1 MGDERN
7 IDMSLG
13 GLDERFMREALV
25 EAHAAAAEGEV
36 PIGAVVVYEG
46 EIIARA
52 HNRRELDEDPSAHA
66 EFSAMVA
73 AARALGRWRL
83 TGCTVYVTLEP
94 CVMCAGLMVNA
105 RVTRCVYGAADPK
118 AGALG
123 SLYQLNADRRL
134 NHAFAV
140 TAGVLSDECA
150 GVLKAFFAEI
160 RGEGRANDA
169 HDSKRDEALRS
180 RNGSML
186 TQCRRRDAAAATAL
200 RAEGA
205 HAAAASSEGCLAAD
219 GVRATA
225 AGGVTGL
232 AADGARADA
241 QPGSASRATDGARA
255 TAADGTTG
263 LAADGARSATQS
275 GSVSRATDGAH
286 AAALLGPSPRV
297 LLAIDSFK
305 GSATSAQAEAWV
317 TEGILHACPN
327 ARVTAMPIG
336 DGGEGTG
343 EALAASGGTTRRA
356 AQAHDAFR
364 HVISAEYLLSDAA
377 GNVPSAAIAGSAADS
392 ESVRSAEASDVFSA
406 AHEESG
412 HGTECSV
419 GTSHEA
425 FIEMAVVAGL
435 GSSDRT
441 SQAALAATTYGVGEL
456 VLDAIASGAQTIYL
470 GLGGSATNDGG
481 AGFLQALGARLLDVD
496 GRDIPTGLAGLEQ
509 VASIDLAPAVQA
521 LVPARL
527 IALSDVTNPLV
538 GSRGALRVFGPQ
550 KGLAQDPDA
559 LDTYDR
565 WMVRYGALL
574 DAACRAV
581 ATPRFRSLAGVPG
594 AGAAGGLGAAVLALG
609 GALTPGIDAVLDRAG
624 FDEALRDC
632 DVVVTGEGMMD
643 GQTAGGKAPLGVA
656 RRARAAG
663 VPVVA
668 VVGGRADDL
677 DAVYEQGVDLVLP
690 IVRRPMDLSHAL
702 DPSQTRANLRTAGEA
717 AIRAYLL

>member
-13 GLDERFMREALV
+13 ELDERFMREALV

-105 RVTRCVYGAADPK
+105 RVTRCVYGAVDPK

-150 GVLKAFFAEI
+150 GVLKAFFAEL

-186 TQCRRRDAAAATAL
+186 TQRCGRDAVAATAL
-200 RAEGA
+200 CAEGA

-225 AGGVTGL
+225 ADGTTGL
-232 AADGARADA
+232 AADGARAAA
-241 QPGSASRATDGARA
+241 QPGSASRATDGA
-255 TAADGTTG
+255 
-263 LAADGARSATQS
+263 
-275 GSVSRATDGAH
+275 H
-286 AAALLGPSPRV
+286 AATLLGPSPRV

-343 EALAASGGTTRRA
+343 EALAASGGTTRRV
-356 AQAHDAFR
+356 AQAHDAFG
-364 HVISAEYLLSDAA
+364 HVISAEYLLFDAA
-377 GNVPSAAIAGSAADS
+377 GEAPSAVIDGSAADS

-481 AGFLQALGARLLDVD
+481 AGFLQALGARLLDAD

-509 VASIDLAPAVQA
+509 VASIDLAPAVLA
-521 LVPARL
+521 LGPARL

-690 IVRRPMDLSHAL
+690 IVSRPMDLSHAL

>member
-123 SLYQLNADRRL
+123 SLYQLNSDRRL

-140 TAGVLSDECA
+140 TAGVLSNECA
-150 GVLKAFFAEI
+150 GVLKAFFAEL

-186 TQCRRRDAAAATAL
+186 TQCRGRDAAAATAP

-205 HAAAASSEGCLAAD
+205 HAAAGDVGCLAAD
-219 GVRATA
+219 GA
-225 AGGVTGL
+225 TGL
-232 AADGARADA
+232 AADDARAA
-241 QPGSASRATDGARA
+241 AHPGSASRATDGAR
-255 TAADGTTG
+255 
-263 LAADGARSATQS
+263 
-275 GSVSRATDGAH
+275 

-356 AQAHDAFR
+356 AQAHDAFG
-364 HVISAEYLLSDAA
+364 HVVSAEYLLFDAA
-377 GNVPSAAIAGSAADS
+377 GDVPSAAIDGSVANS
-392 ESVRSAEASDVFSA
+392 EAVCSAEASDASSA
-406 AHEESG
+406 AHAESG

-441 SQAALAATTYGVGEL
+441 PEAALAATTYGVGEL
-456 VLDAIASGAQTIYL
+456 VLDAIACGAQTIYL

-496 GRDIPTGLAGLEQ
+496 GRDIPTGLVGLEK

-521 LVPARL
+521 LGPARL

-559 LDTYDR
+559 LDAYDR

-574 DAACRAV
+574 DAACRVV
-581 ATPRFRSLAGVPG
+581 AAPRFRSLAGVPG

-624 FDEALRDC
+624 FDEALRGC
-632 DVVVTGEGMMD
+632 DVVVTGEGLMD

-702 DPSQTRANLRTAGEA
+702 DPSQARVNLRAAGEA

>member
-13 GLDERFMREALV
+13 GPDERFMREALV

-118 AGALG
+118 AGGLG

-140 TAGVLSDECA
+140 TAGVLSNECA
-150 GVLKAFFAEI
+150 GVLKAFFAEL

-205 HAAAASSEGCLAAD
+205 HAAAGDVGCLAAD
-219 GVRATA
+219 GA
-225 AGGVTGL
+225 TGL
-232 AADGARADA
+232 AADDARAA
-241 QPGSASRATDGARA
+241 AHPGSA
-255 TAADGTTG
+255 
-263 LAADGARSATQS
+263 
-275 GSVSRATDGAH
+275 SRATDGAH

-317 TEGILHACPN
+317 IEGILHACPN

-356 AQAHDAFR
+356 AQAHDAFGR
-364 HVISAEYLLSDAA
+364 VISAEYLLFDAA
-377 GNVPSAAIAGSAADS
+377 GDVPSAAIDGSAANS
-392 ESVRSAEASDVFSA
+392 EAVRSAEESDASSTVHA
-406 AHEESG
+406 EGGRGLER
-412 HGTECSV
+412 SV
-419 GTSHEA
+419 GTYHEA

-456 VLDAIASGAQTIYL
+456 VLDAIACGAQTIYL

-481 AGFLQALGARLLDVD
+481 AGFLQALGARLLDAD
-496 GRDIPTGLAGLEQ
+496 GRDIPTGLAGLEK
-509 VASIDLAPAVQA
+509 VASINLAPAVQA
-521 LVPARL
+521 LGPVRL

-609 GALTPGIDAVLDRAG
+609 GALTPGIDAVLDRSG

-668 VVGGRADDL
+668 VVGGQADDL

>member
-134 NHAFAV
+134 NHAFEV

-150 GVLKAFFAEI
+150 GVLKAFFAEL

-186 TQCRRRDAAAATAL
+186 TQRCGRDAVAATAL
-200 RAEGA
+200 CAEGA
-205 HAAAASSEGCLAAD
+205 HAAAAGSEGCLATD
-219 GVRATA
+219 GARATA

-232 AADGARADA
+232 AADGARAAA
-241 QPGSASRATDGARA
+241 QPGSA
-255 TAADGTTG
+255 
-263 LAADGARSATQS
+263 
-275 GSVSRATDGAH
+275 SRATDGAH

-356 AQAHDAFR
+356 AQAHDAFG

-435 GSSDRT
+435 GSSGRT

-481 AGFLQALGARLLDVD
+481 AGFLQALGARLLDAD

-521 LVPARL
+521 LGPARL

-581 ATPRFRSLAGVPG
+581 AAPRFRSLAGVPG

-609 GALTPGIDAVLDRAG
+609 GALTPGIDAVLDRSG

>member
-7 IDMSLG
+7 IDMSLSR
-13 GLDERFMREALV
+13 LDERFMREALA
-25 EAHAAAAEGEV
+25 EAHAASAEGEV

-134 NHAFAV
+134 NHAFEV
-140 TAGVLSDECA
+140 TAGVLSNECA
-150 GVLKAFFAEI
+150 GVLKAFFAEL

-169 HDSKRDEALRS
+169 HVSKRDEALRS

-186 TQCRRRDAAAATAL
+186 TQCRGRDAADATAP

-205 HAAAASSEGCLAAD
+205 HAAAGDVGCF
-219 GVRATA
+219 
-225 AGGVTGL
+225 
-232 AADGARADA
+232 AADGATGLVADDARAA
-241 QPGSASRATDGARA
+241 AHPGSASRATDGARA
-255 TAADGTTG
+255 
-263 LAADGARSATQS
+263 
-275 GSVSRATDGAH
+275 
-286 AAALLGPSPRV
+286 AALLGPSPLV

-327 ARVTAMPIG
+327 ARVKAMPIG

-356 AQAHDAFR
+356 AQAHDAFGR
-364 HVISAEYLLSDAA
+364 VISAEYLLFDAA
-377 GNVPSAAIAGSAADS
+377 GNVPSAAIDGSVANS
-392 ESVRSAEASDVFSA
+392 EAVCSAEESDASSTVHA
-406 AHEESG
+406 EGGRGLER
-412 HGTECSV
+412 SV

-441 SQAALAATTYGVGEL
+441 PQAALAATTYGVGEL
-456 VLDAIASGAQTIYL
+456 VLDAIACGAQTIYL

-481 AGFLQALGARLLDVD
+481 AGFLQAFGARLLDVD
-496 GRDIPTGLAGLEQ
+496 GRDIPTGLAGLEK

-521 LVPARL
+521 LGPARL

-538 GSRGALRVFGPQ
+538 GLRGALRVFGPQ

-559 LDTYDR
+559 LDVYDR

-581 ATPRFRSLAGVPG
+581 ATPCFRSLAGVPG

-677 DAVYEQGVDLVLP
+677 DAVYEQGIDLVLP

-702 DPSQTRANLRTAGEA
+702 DPSQARANLRAAGEA
-717 AIRAYLL
+717 VIRAYLL

>member
-140 TAGVLSDECA
+140 TAGVLSNECA
-150 GVLKAFFAEI
+150 GVLKAFFAEL

-186 TQCRRRDAAAATAL
+186 TQRCGRDAVAATAL
-200 RAEGA
+200 CAEGA

-219 GVRATA
+219 NARAA
-225 AGGVTGL
+225 AADGTTGL
-232 AADGARADA
+232 AAGGARSAT
-241 QPGSASRATDGARA
+241 QSGSASRATDGARA
-255 TAADGTTG
+255 
-263 LAADGARSATQS
+263 AT
-275 GSVSRATDGAH
+275 
-286 AAALLGPSPRV
+286 LLGPSPRV

-356 AQAHDAFR
+356 AQAHDAFE

-377 GNVPSAAIAGSAADS
+377 GNVSSAAIAGSAADS

-406 AHEESG
+406 VHEESG

-419 GTSHEA
+419 ATSHEA

-481 AGFLQALGARLLDVD
+481 AGFLQALGARLLDAD

-509 VASIDLAPAVQA
+509 VASIDLAPAVLA
-521 LVPARL
+521 LGPARL

>member
-13 GLDERFMREALV
+13 GLDERFMREALA

-123 SLYQLNADRRL
+123 SLYQLNVDRRL
-134 NHAFAV
+134 NHAFEV
-140 TAGVLSDECA
+140 TAGVLSNECA
-150 GVLKAFFAEI
+150 GVLKAFFAEL

-169 HDSKRDEALRS
+169 HDSKRDEDLRS

-186 TQCRRRDAAAATAL
+186 TQCRGRDAADATAP

-205 HAAAASSEGCLAAD
+205 HAAAGDVGCLAA
-219 GVRATA
+219 
-225 AGGVTGL
+225 GGATGL
-232 AADGARADA
+232 AADDARAA
-241 QPGSASRATDGARA
+241 SQPGSASRATDGAR
-255 TAADGTTG
+255 
-263 LAADGARSATQS
+263 
-275 GSVSRATDGAH
+275 

-327 ARVTAMPIG
+327 ARVKAMPIG

-356 AQAHDAFR
+356 AQAHDAFGR
-364 HVISAEYLLSDAA
+364 VISAEYLLFDAA
-377 GNVPSAAIAGSAADS
+377 GNVPSAVSDGSAANS
-392 ESVRSAEASDVFSA
+392 EAVRSAEESDASSTVHA
-406 AHEESG
+406 EGGRGLER
-412 HGTECSV
+412 SV

-425 FIEMAVVAGL
+425 FIETAVVAGL

-441 SQAALAATTYGVGEL
+441 PQAAIAATTYGVGEL

-496 GRDIPTGLAGLEQ
+496 GRDIPTGLAGLEK

-521 LVPARL
+521 LGPARL

-559 LDTYDR
+559 LDAYDR

-581 ATPRFRSLAGVPG
+581 AAPRFRSLAGVPG

-702 DPSQTRANLRTAGEA
+702 DPSQTRANLRAAGEA

>member
-13 GLDERFMREALV
+13 GPDERFMREALV

-140 TAGVLSDECA
+140 TAGVLSNECA
-150 GVLKAFFAEI
+150 GVLKAFFAEL

-186 TQCRRRDAAAATAL
+186 TQRCGRDAVAATAL
-200 RAEGA
+200 CAEGA
-205 HAAAASSEGCLAAD
+205 HAAEGCLAAD

-232 AADGARADA
+232 AADGARAAA
-241 QPGSASRATDGARA
+241 QPGSASRATDGA
-255 TAADGTTG
+255 
-263 LAADGARSATQS
+263 
-275 GSVSRATDGAH
+275 H
-286 AAALLGPSPRV
+286 AATLLGPSPRV

-356 AQAHDAFR
+356 AQAHDAFG

-406 AHEESG
+406 AYEESG

-481 AGFLQALGARLLDVD
+481 AGFLQALGARLLDAD

-521 LVPARL
+521 LGPARL

-581 ATPRFRSLAGVPG
+581 ATPRFPSLAGVPG

>member
-134 NHAFAV
+134 NHAFEV
-140 TAGVLSDECA
+140 TAGVLSNECA
-150 GVLKAFFAEI
+150 GVLKAFFAEL

-169 HDSKRDEALRS
+169 HVSKRDEALRS

-186 TQCRRRDAAAATAL
+186 TQCRGRDAADATAP

-205 HAAAASSEGCLAAD
+205 HAAAGDVGCLAAD
-219 GVRATA
+219 GA
-225 AGGVTGL
+225 TGL
-232 AADGARADA
+232 AADDARAA
-241 QPGSASRATDGARA
+241 AHPGSASC
-255 TAADGTTG
+255 
-263 LAADGARSATQS
+263 
-275 GSVSRATDGAH
+275 ATDGAH

-327 ARVTAMPIG
+327 ARVKAMPIG

-343 EALAASGGTTRRA
+343 EALAASGGMARRA
-356 AQAHDAFR
+356 AQAHDAFGR
-364 HVISAEYLLSDAA
+364 VVSAEYLLFDAA
-377 GNVPSAAIAGSAADS
+377 GNESSTADDGSTANS
-392 ESVRSAEASDVFSA
+392 EAVRSAEESDASSTVHA
-406 AHEESG
+406 EGGRGLER
-412 HGTECSV
+412 SV
-419 GTSHEA
+419 GTYHEA

-441 SQAALAATTYGVGEL
+441 PQAAIAATTYGAGEL
-456 VLDAIASGAQTIYL
+456 VLDAIACGAQTIYL

-496 GRDIPTGLAGLEQ
+496 GRDIPTGLAGLEK
-509 VASIDLAPAVQA
+509 VASVNLTPAAQA
-521 LVPARL
+521 LGPARL

-559 LDTYDR
+559 LDAYDR

-581 ATPRFRSLAGVPG
+581 AAPRYRSLAGVPG

-624 FDEALRDC
+624 FDEALRGC
-632 DVVVTGEGMMD
+632 DVVVTGEGLMD

-690 IVRRPMDLSHAL
+690 IVRRPMDLSDAL
-702 DPSQTRANLRTAGEA
+702 DPSQTRANLRAAGEA

>member
-105 RVTRCVYGAADPK
+105 RVSRCVYGAADPK

-134 NHAFAV
+134 NHAFEV
-140 TAGVLSDECA
+140 TAGVLSNECA
-150 GVLKAFFAEI
+150 GVLKAFFAEL

-186 TQCRRRDAAAATAL
+186 TQRCGRDAVAATAL
-200 RAEGA
+200 CAEGA
-205 HAAAASSEGCLAAD
+205 HAAAAGSEGCLAAD
-219 GVRATA
+219 N
-225 AGGVTGL
+225 
-232 AADGARADA
+232 ARAA
-241 QPGSASRATDGARA
+241 
-255 TAADGTTG
+255 AADGTTG
-263 LAADGARSATQS
+263 LAADGVRSTARP

-356 AQAHDAFR
+356 AQAHDAFGR
-364 HVISAEYLLSDAA
+364 VISAEYLLSDAA

-392 ESVRSAEASDVFSA
+392 ESVRSAEESDVFSA

-481 AGFLQALGARLLDVD
+481 AGFLQALSARLLDAD

-521 LVPARL
+521 LGPARL

-538 GSRGALRVFGPQ
+538 GLRGALRVFGPQ

-702 DPSQTRANLRTAGEA
+702 DPSQTRANLRAAGEA

>member
-73 AARALGRWRL
+73 AARALRRWRL

-134 NHAFAV
+134 NHAFEV
-140 TAGVLSDECA
+140 TAGVLSNECA
-150 GVLKAFFAEI
+150 GVLKAFFAEL

-186 TQCRRRDAAAATAL
+186 TQRCGRDAVAATEL
-200 RAEGA
+200 CAEGA
-205 HAAAASSEGCLAAD
+205 HAAAAGSEGCLAAD
-219 GVRATA
+219 G
-225 AGGVTGL
+225 
-232 AADGARADA
+232 ARAAA
-241 QPGSASRATDGARA
+241 QPGSA
-255 TAADGTTG
+255 
-263 LAADGARSATQS
+263 
-275 GSVSRATDGAH
+275 SRATDGAH
-286 AAALLGPSPRV
+286 AAALLGPAPRV

-356 AQAHDAFR
+356 AQAHDAFG
-364 HVISAEYLLSDAA
+364 HVISAEYLLFDAA
-377 GNVPSAAIAGSAADS
+377 GDAPSAVIDGSAANS
-392 ESVRSAEASDVFSA
+392 EAVCSTEESDASSA

-412 HGTECSV
+412 HGTECPVS
-419 GTSHEA
+419 TSHEA

-435 GSSDRT
+435 GGSDRT
-441 SQAALAATTYGVGEL
+441 PQAALAATTYGVGEL
-456 VLDAIASGAQTIYL
+456 VLDAIAFGAQTIYL

-481 AGFLQALGARLLDVD
+481 AGFLQALGARLLDAD

-509 VASIDLAPAVQA
+509 VASINLAPAVQA
-521 LVPARL
+521 LGPARL

-690 IVRRPMDLSHAL
+690 IVSRPMDLSHAL
-702 DPSQTRANLRTAGEA
+702 DPSQTRSNLRTAGEA

>member
-83 TGCTVYVTLEP
+83 KGCTVYVTLEP

-134 NHAFAV
+134 NHAFEV
-140 TAGVLSDECA
+140 TAGVLSNECA
-150 GVLKAFFAEI
+150 GVLKAFFAEL

-169 HDSKRDEALRS
+169 HVSKRDEALRS
-180 RNGSML
+180 RNGSIL
-186 TQCRRRDAAAATAL
+186 TQCRGRDAADATAP

-205 HAAAASSEGCLAAD
+205 HAAAGDVGCLAAD
-219 GVRATA
+219 GA
-225 AGGVTGL
+225 TGL
-232 AADGARADA
+232 AADDARAA
-241 QPGSASRATDGARA
+241 AHPGSA
-255 TAADGTTG
+255 
-263 LAADGARSATQS
+263 
-275 GSVSRATDGAH
+275 SRATDGAH

-317 TEGILHACPN
+317 IEGILHACPN
-327 ARVTAMPIG
+327 ARVKAMPIG

-356 AQAHDAFR
+356 AQAHDAFGR
-364 HVISAEYLLSDAA
+364 VISAEYLLFDAA
-377 GNVPSAAIAGSAADS
+377 GNVPSAVSDGSAANS
-392 ESVRSAEASDVFSA
+392 EAVRSAEESDASSTVHA
-406 AHEESG
+406 EGGRGLER
-412 HGTECSV
+412 SV
-419 GTSHEA
+419 GTYHEA

-441 SQAALAATTYGVGEL
+441 PQAAIAATTYGVGEL
-456 VLDAIASGAQTIYL
+456 VLDAIACGAQTIYL

-496 GRDIPTGLAGLEQ
+496 GRDISTGLVGLEK

-521 LVPARL
+521 LGPARL

-550 KGLAQDPDA
+550 KGLAQDPYA
-559 LDTYDR
+559 LDAYDR

-581 ATPRFRSLAGVPG
+581 AAPRFRSLAGVPG

-702 DPSQTRANLRTAGEA
+702 DPSQARANLRAAGEA
-717 AIRAYLL
+717 VIRAYLL

>member
-7 IDMSLG
+7 IDMSLSR
-13 GLDERFMREALV
+13 LDERFMREALA
-25 EAHAAAAEGEV
+25 EANAAAAEGEV

-134 NHAFAV
+134 NHAFEV
-140 TAGVLSDECA
+140 TAGVLSNECA
-150 GVLKAFFAEI
+150 GVLKAFFAEL

-169 HDSKRDEALRS
+169 HVSKRDEALRS

-186 TQCRRRDAAAATAL
+186 TQCRGRDAADATAP

-205 HAAAASSEGCLAAD
+205 HAAAGDVGCLAA
-219 GVRATA
+219 
-225 AGGVTGL
+225 GGATGL
-232 AADGARADA
+232 AADDARAA
-241 QPGSASRATDGARA
+241 AHPGSASRATDGARA
-255 TAADGTTG
+255 G
-263 LAADGARSATQS
+263 
-275 GSVSRATDGAH
+275 
-286 AAALLGPSPRV
+286 ALLGPSPRV

-356 AQAHDAFR
+356 AQAHDAFGR
-364 HVISAEYLLSDAA
+364 VVSAEYLLFDAA
-377 GNVPSAAIAGSAADS
+377 GDVPSAAIEGSAANS
-392 ESVRSAEASDVFSA
+392 EAVRSAEESDASSA
-406 AHEESG
+406 AHAESG
-412 HGTECSV
+412 RGLERSV

-441 SQAALAATTYGVGEL
+441 PQAALAATTYGVGEL
-456 VLDAIASGAQTIYL
+456 VLDAIACGAQTIYL

-481 AGFLQALGARLLDVD
+481 AGFLQAFGARLLDVD
-496 GRDIPTGLAGLEQ
+496 GRDIPTGLAGLEK

-521 LVPARL
+521 LGPARL

-538 GSRGALRVFGPQ
+538 GLRGALRVFGPQ

-559 LDTYDR
+559 LDVYDR

-581 ATPRFRSLAGVPG
+581 ATPCFRSLAGVPG

-609 GALTPGIDAVLDRAG
+609 GALTPGIDAVLDRAR

-656 RRARAAG
+656 RRARAAS

-677 DAVYEQGVDLVLP
+677 DAVYEQGIDLVLP

-702 DPSQTRANLRTAGEA
+702 DPSQARANLRAAGEA
-717 AIRAYLL
+717 VIRAYLL

>member
-13 GLDERFMREALV
+13 ELDERFMREALV

-134 NHAFAV
+134 NHAFEV

-150 GVLKAFFAEI
+150 GVLKAFFVEL

-186 TQCRRRDAAAATAL
+186 TQRCGRDAVAATAL
-200 RAEGA
+200 CAEGA

-219 GVRATA
+219 NARAA
-225 AGGVTGL
+225 AADGTTGL
-232 AADGARADA
+232 AAGGARSAT
-241 QPGSASRATDGARA
+241 QSGSASRATDGA
-255 TAADGTTG
+255 
-263 LAADGARSATQS
+263 
-275 GSVSRATDGAH
+275 H
-286 AAALLGPSPRV
+286 AATLLGPSPRV

-356 AQAHDAFR
+356 AQAHDAFGR
-364 HVISAEYLLSDAA
+364 VIFAEYLLSDAA

-412 HGTECSV
+412 HGTECPVS
-419 GTSHEA
+419 TSHEA

-441 SQAALAATTYGVGEL
+441 PQAALAATTYGVGEL
-456 VLDAIASGAQTIYL
+456 VLDAIACGAQTIYL

-481 AGFLQALGARLLDVD
+481 AGFLQALGARLLDAD
-496 GRDIPTGLAGLEQ
+496 GRDIPTGLAGLEK
-509 VASIDLAPAVQA
+509 VASINLAPVVQA
-521 LVPARL
+521 LGPVRL

-609 GALTPGIDAVLDRAG
+609 GSLTPGIDAVLDRAG

-702 DPSQTRANLRTAGEA
+702 DPSQTRANLRAAGEA

>member
-123 SLYQLNADRRL
+123 SLYQLNVDRRL
-134 NHAFAV
+134 NHAFEV
-140 TAGVLSDECA
+140 TAGVLSNECA
-150 GVLKAFFAEI
+150 GVLKAFFAEL

-186 TQCRRRDAAAATAL
+186 TQCRGRDAADATAP

-205 HAAAASSEGCLAAD
+205 HAAAGDVGCLAA
-219 GVRATA
+219 
-225 AGGVTGL
+225 GGATGL
-232 AADGARADA
+232 AADDARAA
-241 QPGSASRATDGARA
+241 SQPGSASRATDGAR
-255 TAADGTTG
+255 
-263 LAADGARSATQS
+263 
-275 GSVSRATDGAH
+275 

-327 ARVTAMPIG
+327 ARVKAMPIG

-356 AQAHDAFR
+356 AQAHDAFGR
-364 HVISAEYLLSDAA
+364 VISAEYLLFDAA
-377 GNVPSAAIAGSAADS
+377 GNVPSAVSDGSAANS
-392 ESVRSAEASDVFSA
+392 EAVRSAEASDASSTVRA
-406 AHEESG
+406 EGGRGLER
-412 HGTECSV
+412 SV
-419 GTSHEA
+419 GTYHEA

-441 SQAALAATTYGVGEL
+441 PQAAIAATTYGVGEL
-456 VLDAIASGAQTIYL
+456 VLDAIACGAQIIYL

-496 GRDIPTGLAGLEQ
+496 GRDIPTGLAGLEK

-521 LVPARL
+521 LGPARL

-538 GSRGALRVFGPQ
+538 GSRGALRVLVRRRGWP
-550 KGLAQDPDA
+550 KTPTRSMLTTAGWSATGRCSMRRVA
-559 LDTYDR
+559 R
-565 WMVRYGALL
+565 WPPRASARWPVCPERVQ
-574 DAACRAV
+574 RAV
-581 ATPRFRSLAGVPG
+581 WARRCSR
-594 AGAAGGLGAAVLALG
+594 LGARSR
-609 GALTPGIDAVLDRAG
+609 PGLMRCLIAPGSMRRCA
-624 FDEALRDC
+624 
-632 DVVVTGEGMMD
+632 
-643 GQTAGGKAPLGVA
+643 TA
-656 RRARAAG
+656 
-663 VPVVA
+663 
-668 VVGGRADDL
+668 
-677 DAVYEQGVDLVLP
+677 
-690 IVRRPMDLSHAL
+690 M
-702 DPSQTRANLRTAGEA
+702 
-717 AIRAYLL
+717 

>member
-13 GLDERFMREALV
+13 GPDERFMREALV

-134 NHAFAV
+134 NHAFEV
-140 TAGVLSDECA
+140 TAGVLSNECA
-150 GVLKAFFAEI
+150 GVLKAFFAEL

-169 HDSKRDEALRS
+169 HVSKRDEALCS

-186 TQCRRRDAAAATAL
+186 TQCRGRDAADATAP

-205 HAAAASSEGCLAAD
+205 HAAAGDVGCLAAD
-219 GVRATA
+219 GA
-225 AGGVTGL
+225 TGL
-232 AADGARADA
+232 AADDARAA
-241 QPGSASRATDGARA
+241 AHPGSA
-255 TAADGTTG
+255 
-263 LAADGARSATQS
+263 
-275 GSVSRATDGAH
+275 SRATDGAH

-356 AQAHDAFR
+356 AQAHDAFGR
-364 HVISAEYLLSDAA
+364 VISAEYLLFDAA
-377 GNVPSAAIAGSAADS
+377 GDAPSAVIDGSAANS
-392 ESVRSAEASDVFSA
+392 EAVCSAEESDASSA

-425 FIEMAVVAGL
+425 FIEMAFVAGL

-481 AGFLQALGARLLDVD
+481 AGFLQALGARLLDAD
-496 GRDIPTGLAGLEQ
+496 GRDIPTGLAGLEK

-521 LVPARL
+521 LGPVRL

-677 DAVYEQGVDLVLP
+677 DAVYEQGVELVLP

>member
-13 GLDERFMREALV
+13 GLDERFMREALA

-134 NHAFAV
+134 NHAFEV
-140 TAGVLSDECA
+140 TAGVLSNECA
-150 GVLKAFFAEI
+150 GVLKAFFAEL

-169 HDSKRDEALRS
+169 HDSKRDEALCS

-186 TQCRRRDAAAATAL
+186 TQRCGRDAVAATAL
-200 RAEGA
+200 CAEGA
-205 HAAAASSEGCLAAD
+205 HAAAAGSEGCLAAD

-225 AGGVTGL
+225 AGGTTGL
-232 AADGARADA
+232 AADGAHAAA
-241 QPGSASRATDGARA
+241 QPGSASRATDGA
-255 TAADGTTG
+255 
-263 LAADGARSATQS
+263 
-275 GSVSRATDGAH
+275 H
-286 AAALLGPSPRV
+286 AATLLGPSPRV

-356 AQAHDAFR
+356 AQAHDALG

-412 HGTECSV
+412 HGTECPVS
-419 GTSHEA
+419 TSHEA

-441 SQAALAATTYGVGEL
+441 PQAALAATTYGVGEL

-481 AGFLQALGARLLDVD
+481 AGFLQALGARLLDAD
-496 GRDIPTGLAGLEQ
+496 GRDIPTGLAGLEK
-509 VASIDLAPAVQA
+509 VASINLAPAVQA
-521 LVPARL
+521 LGPVRF

-668 VVGGRADDL
+668 VVGGQADGL

-702 DPSQTRANLRTAGEA
+702 DPSQTRANLRAAGEA

>member
-13 GLDERFMREALV
+13 GPDERFMREALV

-150 GVLKAFFAEI
+150 GVLKAFFAEL

-169 HDSKRDEALRS
+169 HVSKRDEALRS
-180 RNGSML
+180 RNGSIL
-186 TQCRRRDAAAATAL
+186 TQCRGRDAADATAP

-205 HAAAASSEGCLAAD
+205 HAAAGDVGCLAAD
-219 GVRATA
+219 GA
-225 AGGVTGL
+225 TGL
-232 AADGARADA
+232 AADDARAA
-241 QPGSASRATDGARA
+241 AHPGSASRATDGAR
-255 TAADGTTG
+255 
-263 LAADGARSATQS
+263 
-275 GSVSRATDGAH
+275 

-327 ARVTAMPIG
+327 ARVKAMPIG

-356 AQAHDAFR
+356 AQAHDAFGR
-364 HVISAEYLLSDAA
+364 VISAEYLLFDAA
-377 GNVPSAAIAGSAADS
+377 GNVPSAVSDGSAANS
-392 ESVRSAEASDVFSA
+392 EAVRSAEESDASSTVHA
-406 AHEESG
+406 EGGRGLER
-412 HGTECSV
+412 SV
-419 GTSHEA
+419 GTYHEA

-456 VLDAIASGAQTIYL
+456 VLDAIASGAQTVYL

-496 GRDIPTGLAGLEQ
+496 GRDIPTGLAGLEK
-509 VASIDLAPAVQA
+509 VASIDLAPAAQA
-521 LVPARL
+521 LGPARL

-538 GSRGALRVFGPQ
+538 GLRGALRVFGPQ

-559 LDTYDR
+559 LDAYDR

-581 ATPRFRSLAGVPG
+581 AAPRFRSLAGVPG

-609 GALTPGIDAVLDRAG
+609 GTLTPGIDAVLDRAG

-677 DAVYEQGVDLVLP
+677 DAVYEQGIDLVLP

-702 DPSQTRANLRTAGEA
+702 DPSQARANLRAAGEA
-717 AIRAYLL
+717 VIRAYLL

>member
-7 IDMSLG
+7 IDMSLSR
-13 GLDERFMREALV
+13 LDERFMREALV

-66 EFSAMVA
+66 EFSAMVV

-134 NHAFAV
+134 NHAFEV
-140 TAGVLSDECA
+140 TAGVLSNECA
-150 GVLKAFFAEI
+150 GMLKAFFAEL

-169 HDSKRDEALRS
+169 HVSKRDEALRS
-180 RNGSML
+180 RNGSIL
-186 TQCRRRDAAAATAL
+186 TQCRGRDAADATAP

-205 HAAAASSEGCLAAD
+205 HAAAGDVGCLAAD
-219 GVRATA
+219 GS
-225 AGGVTGL
+225 TGL
-232 AADGARADA
+232 AADDARAA
-241 QPGSASRATDGARA
+241 AHPGSASRATDGAR
-255 TAADGTTG
+255 
-263 LAADGARSATQS
+263 
-275 GSVSRATDGAH
+275 

-327 ARVTAMPIG
+327 ARVKAMPIG

-356 AQAHDAFR
+356 AQAHDAFG
-364 HVISAEYLLSDAA
+364 HVVSAEYLLFDAA
-377 GNVPSAAIAGSAADS
+377 GNVPSAVSDGSAANS
-392 ESVRSAEASDVFSA
+392 EAVRSAEESDASSTVHA
-406 AHEESG
+406 EGGRGLER
-412 HGTECSV
+412 SV
-419 GTSHEA
+419 GAYHEA

-441 SQAALAATTYGVGEL
+441 PQAAIAATTYGVGEL
-456 VLDAIASGAQTIYL
+456 VLDAIACGAQTIYL

-496 GRDIPTGLAGLEQ
+496 GRDIPTGLVGLEK

-521 LVPARL
+521 LGPARL

-559 LDTYDR
+559 LDAYDR

-581 ATPRFRSLAGVPG
+581 AAPRFRSLAGVPG

-609 GALTPGIDAVLDRAG
+609 GTLTPGIDAVLDRAG

-702 DPSQTRANLRTAGEA
+702 DPSQTRANLRAAGEA

>member
-13 GLDERFMREALV
+13 GPDERFMREALV

-118 AGALG
+118 AGGLG

-140 TAGVLSDECA
+140 TAGVLSNECA
-150 GVLKAFFAEI
+150 GVLKAFFAEL

-219 GVRATA
+219 NARAAA
-225 AGGVTGL
+225 AGGMTGL
-232 AADGARADA
+232 AADGARAAA
-241 QPGSASRATDGARA
+241 QPGSASRATDGA
-255 TAADGTTG
+255 
-263 LAADGARSATQS
+263 
-275 GSVSRATDGAH
+275 H
-286 AAALLGPSPRV
+286 AATLLGPSPRV

-356 AQAHDAFR
+356 AQAHDAFGR
-364 HVISAEYLLSDAA
+364 VISAEYLLFDAA
-377 GNVPSAAIAGSAADS
+377 GDAPSAVIDGSAANS
-392 ESVRSAEASDVFSA
+392 EAVCSAEESDVFSA

-412 HGTECSV
+412 HGTECPVS
-419 GTSHEA
+419 TSHEA

-435 GSSDRT
+435 GGSDRT

-481 AGFLQALGARLLDVD
+481 AGFLQALGARLLDAD
-496 GRDIPTGLAGLEQ
+496 GRDIPTGLAGLER

-521 LVPARL
+521 LGPARL

-565 WMVRYGALL
+565 WMVCYGALL

-624 FDEALRDC
+624 LDEALRDC

-656 RRARAAG
+656 RRAQAAG

-677 DAVYEQGVDLVLP
+677 DTVYEQGVDLVLP

-702 DPSQTRANLRTAGEA
+702 DPSQTRANLCAAGEA

>member
-140 TAGVLSDECA
+140 TAGVLSNECA
-150 GVLKAFFAEI
+150 GVLKAFFAEL

-219 GVRATA
+219 N
-225 AGGVTGL
+225 
-232 AADGARADA
+232 ARAA
-241 QPGSASRATDGARA
+241 
-255 TAADGTTG
+255 AADGTTG
-263 LAADGARSATQS
+263 LAAGGARSATQS
-275 GSVSRATDGAH
+275 GSASRATDGAH
-286 AAALLGPSPRV
+286 AAALLGPAPRV

-317 TEGILHACPN
+317 TEGILHVCPN

-356 AQAHDAFR
+356 AQAHDAFG
-364 HVISAEYLLSDAA
+364 HVISAEYLLFDAA
-377 GNVPSAAIAGSAADS
+377 GDAPSAVIDGSAANS
-392 ESVRSAEASDVFSA
+392 EAVCSAEESDVFSA
-406 AHEESG
+406 AHEEGG

-481 AGFLQALGARLLDVD
+481 AGFMQALGARLLDAD

-521 LVPARL
+521 LGPARL

-559 LDTYDR
+559 LDTYDH

>member
-13 GLDERFMREALV
+13 GPDERFMREALV

-105 RVTRCVYGAADPK
+105 RVARCVYGAADPK

-134 NHAFAV
+134 NHAFEV
-140 TAGVLSDECA
+140 TAGVLSNECA
-150 GVLKAFFAEI
+150 GVLKAFFAEL

-169 HDSKRDEALRS
+169 HVSKRDEALRS

-186 TQCRRRDAAAATAL
+186 TQCRGRDAADATAP

-205 HAAAASSEGCLAAD
+205 HAAAGDVGCLAAD
-219 GVRATA
+219 GA
-225 AGGVTGL
+225 TGL
-232 AADGARADA
+232 AADDARAA
-241 QPGSASRATDGARA
+241 AHPGSASC
-255 TAADGTTG
+255 
-263 LAADGARSATQS
+263 
-275 GSVSRATDGAH
+275 ATDGAH

-317 TEGILHACPN
+317 IEGILHACPN

-343 EALAASGGTTRRA
+343 EALAASGGMARRA
-356 AQAHDAFR
+356 AQALDAFGR
-364 HVISAEYLLSDAA
+364 VISAEYLLFDAA
-377 GNVPSAAIAGSAADS
+377 GDVPSAVSDGSAANS
-392 ESVRSAEASDVFSA
+392 EAVRSAEESDASSTVHA
-406 AHEESG
+406 EGGRGLER
-412 HGTECSV
+412 SV
-419 GTSHEA
+419 GTYHEA

-441 SQAALAATTYGVGEL
+441 PQAAIAATTYGVGEL
-456 VLDAIASGAQTIYL
+456 VLDAIACGAQTIYL

-496 GRDIPTGLAGLEQ
+496 GRDIPTGLVGLEK

-521 LVPARL
+521 LGPARL

-538 GSRGALRVFGPQ
+538 GLRGALRVFGPQ

-559 LDTYDR
+559 LDAYDR

-581 ATPRFRSLAGVPG
+581 AAPRFRSLAGVPG

-609 GALTPGIDAVLDRAG
+609 GTLTPGIDAVLDRAG

-663 VPVVA
+663 VPAVA

-690 IVRRPMDLSHAL
+690 IVRRPMGLSDAL
-702 DPSQTRANLRTAGEA
+702 DPSQTRANLRAAGEA

>member
-150 GVLKAFFAEI
+150 GVLKAFFAEL

-186 TQCRRRDAAAATAL
+186 TQRCGRDAVAATAL
-200 RAEGA
+200 CAEGA
-205 HAAAASSEGCLAAD
+205 HAAAAGSEGCLAAD

-232 AADGARADA
+232 AADGARAAA
-241 QPGSASRATDGARA
+241 QPGSASRATDGA
-255 TAADGTTG
+255 
-263 LAADGARSATQS
+263 
-275 GSVSRATDGAH
+275 H
-286 AAALLGPSPRV
+286 AATLLGPSPRV

-343 EALAASGGTTRRA
+343 DALAASGGTTRRA
-356 AQAHDAFR
+356 AQAHDAFG

-481 AGFLQALGARLLDVD
+481 AGFLQALGARLLDAD

-509 VASIDLAPAVQA
+509 VASIDLAPAVLA
-521 LVPARL
+521 LGPARL

-632 DVVVTGEGMMD
+632 DVVVAGEGMMD

>member
-134 NHAFAV
+134 NHAFEV
-140 TAGVLSDECA
+140 TAGVLSNECA
-150 GVLKAFFAEI
+150 GVLKAFFAEL

-186 TQCRRRDAAAATAL
+186 TQRCGRDAAAATAL
-200 RAEGA
+200 CAEGA
-205 HAAAASSEGCLAAD
+205 HAAAAGSEGCLATD
-219 GVRATA
+219 GARATA

-232 AADGARADA
+232 ATDGARAAA
-241 QPGSASRATDGARA
+241 QPGSASRA
-255 TAADGTTG
+255 
-263 LAADGARSATQS
+263 ADGAR
-275 GSVSRATDGAH
+275 
-286 AAALLGPSPRV
+286 AAALLGPAPRV

-356 AQAHDAFR
+356 AQAHDAFGR
-364 HVISAEYLLSDAA
+364 VISAEYLLFDAA
-377 GNVPSAAIAGSAADS
+377 GDAPSAVIDGSAANS
-392 ESVRSAEASDVFSA
+392 EAVCSAEESDASSA
-406 AHEESG
+406 VHAESG
-412 HGTECSV
+412 HDTECSV

-435 GSSDRT
+435 GGSDRT
-441 SQAALAATTYGVGEL
+441 PQAALAATTYGVGEL
-456 VLDAIASGAQTIYL
+456 VLDAIACGAQTIYL

-481 AGFLQALGARLLDVD
+481 AGFLQALGARLLDAD
-496 GRDIPTGLAGLEQ
+496 GRNIPTGLAGLEK
-509 VASIDLAPAVQA
+509 VASINLAPAVQA
-521 LVPARL
+521 LGPVRL

-581 ATPRFRSLAGVPG
+581 AAPRFRSLAGVPG

-609 GALTPGIDAVLDRAG
+609 GTLTPGIDAVLDRAG

>member
-83 TGCTVYVTLEP
+83 KGCTVYVTLEP

-123 SLYQLNADRRL
+123 SLYQLNSDRRL

-140 TAGVLSDECA
+140 TAGVLSNECA
-150 GVLKAFFAEI
+150 GVLKAFFAEL

-186 TQCRRRDAAAATAL
+186 TQCRGRDAAAATAP

-205 HAAAASSEGCLAAD
+205 HAATMGDESGLAAD
-219 GVRATA
+219 GACAAAADGATGLAVDDAHATA
-225 AGGVTGL
+225 AGGATGL
-232 AADGARADA
+232 AADGACAA
-241 QPGSASRATDGARA
+241 AHPGSASRATDGA
-255 TAADGTTG
+255 
-263 LAADGARSATQS
+263 
-275 GSVSRATDGAH
+275 H
-286 AAALLGPSPRV
+286 AATLLGPSPRV

-356 AQAHDAFR
+356 AQAHDAFGR
-364 HVISAEYLLSDAA
+364 VVSAEYLLFDAA
-377 GNVPSAAIAGSAADS
+377 GDVPSAVIDGPAADS
-392 ESVRSAEASDVFSA
+392 EAVRSAEARDASSA
-406 AHEESG
+406 VNAESG
-412 HGTECSV
+412 RGPEHSV
-419 GTSHEA
+419 SISHEA

-435 GSSDRT
+435 GGSDQT
-441 SQAALAATTYGVGEL
+441 PQAALAATTYGVGEL
-456 VLDAIASGAQTIYL
+456 VLDAIACGAQTIYL

-496 GRDIPTGLAGLEQ
+496 GRDIPTGLAGLEK
-509 VASIDLAPAVQA
+509 VASIDLAPAAQA
-521 LVPARL
+521 LGPARL

-538 GSRGALRVFGPQ
+538 GLRGALRVFGPQ

-559 LDTYDR
+559 LDAYDR

-581 ATPRFRSLAGVPG
+581 AAPRFHSLAGVPG

-690 IVRRPMDLSHAL
+690 IVRRPMDLSDAL
-702 DPSQTRANLRTAGEA
+702 DPSQARANLRAAGEA

>member
-73 AARALGRWRL
+73 AAHALGRWRL

-134 NHAFAV
+134 NHAFEV
-140 TAGVLSDECA
+140 TAGVLSNECT
-150 GVLKAFFAEI
+150 GVLKAFFAEL

-186 TQCRRRDAAAATAL
+186 TQCRGRDAADATAP

-205 HAAAASSEGCLAAD
+205 HAAAGDVGCLAA
-219 GVRATA
+219 
-225 AGGVTGL
+225 GGATGL
-232 AADGARADA
+232 AADDARAA
-241 QPGSASRATDGARA
+241 AHPGSASRATDGARA
-255 TAADGTTG
+255 G
-263 LAADGARSATQS
+263 
-275 GSVSRATDGAH
+275 
-286 AAALLGPSPRV
+286 ALLGPSPRV

-356 AQAHDAFR
+356 AQAHDAFGR
-364 HVISAEYLLSDAA
+364 VVSAEYLLFDAA
-377 GNVPSAAIAGSAADS
+377 GDVPSAAIDGSVANS
-392 ESVRSAEASDVFSA
+392 EAVCSAEASDASSA
-406 AHEESG
+406 AHAESG

-435 GSSDRT
+435 GSSGRT
-441 SQAALAATTYGVGEL
+441 PQAAIAATTYGVGEL
-456 VLDAIASGAQTIYL
+456 VLDAIACGAQTIYL

-496 GRDIPTGLAGLEQ
+496 GRDIPTGLVGLEK

-521 LVPARL
+521 LGPARL

-550 KGLAQDPDA
+550 KGLAQDSDA
-559 LDTYDR
+559 LDAYDR

-581 ATPRFRSLAGVPG
+581 AAPRFRSLAGVPG

-702 DPSQTRANLRTAGEA
+702 DSSQAHTNLCTAGEA

>member
-105 RVTRCVYGAADPK
+105 RVSRCVYGAADPK

-134 NHAFAV
+134 NHAFEV
-140 TAGVLSDECA
+140 TAGVLSNECA
-150 GVLKAFFAEI
+150 GVLKAFFAEL

-169 HDSKRDEALRS
+169 HVSKRDEALRS

-186 TQCRRRDAAAATAL
+186 TQCRGRDAADATAP

-205 HAAAASSEGCLAAD
+205 HAAAGDVGCLAAD
-219 GVRATA
+219 GA
-225 AGGVTGL
+225 TGL
-232 AADGARADA
+232 AADDARAA
-241 QPGSASRATDGARA
+241 AHPGSASRATDGAR
-255 TAADGTTG
+255 
-263 LAADGARSATQS
+263 
-275 GSVSRATDGAH
+275 

-327 ARVTAMPIG
+327 ARVKAMPIG

-356 AQAHDAFR
+356 AQAHDAFGR
-364 HVISAEYLLSDAA
+364 VISAEYLLFDAA
-377 GNVPSAAIAGSAADS
+377 GSVPSAVSDGSTANS
-392 ESVRSAEASDVFSA
+392 EAVRSAEESDASSA
-406 AHEESG
+406 AHAESG

-441 SQAALAATTYGVGEL
+441 PEAALAATTYGVGEL
-456 VLDAIASGAQTIYL
+456 VLDAIACGAQTIYL

-496 GRDIPTGLAGLEQ
+496 GRDIPTGLVGLEK

-521 LVPARL
+521 LGPARL

-559 LDTYDR
+559 LDAYDR

-581 ATPRFRSLAGVPG
+581 AAPRFRSLAGVPG

-624 FDEALRDC
+624 FDEALRGC
-632 DVVVTGEGMMD
+632 DVVVTGEGLMD

-690 IVRRPMDLSHAL
+690 IVRRPMDLSDAL
-702 DPSQTRANLRTAGEA
+702 DPSQTRVNLRAAGEA
-717 AIRAYLL
+717 VVRAYLL

>member
-13 GLDERFMREALV
+13 GLDERFMREALA

-123 SLYQLNADRRL
+123 SLYQLNVDRRL
-134 NHAFAV
+134 NHAFEV
-140 TAGVLSDECA
+140 TAGVLSNECT
-150 GVLKAFFAEI
+150 GVLKAFFAEL

-186 TQCRRRDAAAATAL
+186 TQCRGRDAADATAP

-205 HAAAASSEGCLAAD
+205 HAAAGDVGCLAA
-219 GVRATA
+219 
-225 AGGVTGL
+225 GGATGL
-232 AADGARADA
+232 AADDARAA
-241 QPGSASRATDGARA
+241 AHPGSASRATDGARA
-255 TAADGTTG
+255 G
-263 LAADGARSATQS
+263 
-275 GSVSRATDGAH
+275 
-286 AAALLGPSPRV
+286 ALLGSSPRV

-317 TEGILHACPN
+317 IEGILHACPN
-327 ARVTAMPIG
+327 ARVKAMPIG

-343 EALAASGGTTRRA
+343 EALAASGGMARRA
-356 AQAHDAFR
+356 AQAHDAFGR
-364 HVISAEYLLSDAA
+364 VVSAEYLLFDAA
-377 GNVPSAAIAGSAADS
+377 GNESSTADDGSTANSEAAR
-392 ESVRSAEASDVFSA
+392 SVEENDAFSTVHA
-406 AHEESG
+406 ESG
-412 HGTECSV
+412 RGSEHSV

-425 FIEMAVVAGL
+425 FIETAVVAGL
-435 GSSDRT
+435 GGSDRT
-441 SQAALAATTYGVGEL
+441 PQAALAATTYGVGEL

-496 GRDIPTGLAGLEQ
+496 GRDIPTGLAGLEK

-521 LVPARL
+521 LGPARL

-559 LDTYDR
+559 LDAYDR

-581 ATPRFRSLAGVPG
+581 AAPRFRSLAGVPG

-624 FDEALRDC
+624 FDEALCGC

-702 DPSQTRANLRTAGEA
+702 DPSQTRANLRAAGEA

>member
-7 IDMSLG
+7 IDMSLSR
-13 GLDERFMREALV
+13 LDERFMREALV

-219 GVRATA
+219 
-225 AGGVTGL
+225 
-232 AADGARADA
+232 DARAA
-241 QPGSASRATDGARA
+241 AHPGSASRATDGARA
-255 TAADGTTG
+255 
-263 LAADGARSATQS
+263 
-275 GSVSRATDGAH
+275 
-286 AAALLGPSPRV
+286 AALLDPSPRV

-356 AQAHDAFR
+356 AQAHDAFG

-412 HGTECSV
+412 HGAECSV

-481 AGFLQALGARLLDVD
+481 AGFLQALGARLLDAD

-521 LVPARL
+521 LGPARL

-702 DPSQTRANLRTAGEA
+702 DPSQTRANLRAAGEA

>member
-83 TGCTVYVTLEP
+83 KGCTVYVTLEP

-134 NHAFAV
+134 NHAFEV
-140 TAGVLSDECA
+140 TAGVLSNECA
-150 GVLKAFFAEI
+150 GVLKAFFAEL

-169 HDSKRDEALRS
+169 HVSKRDEALRS

-186 TQCRRRDAAAATAL
+186 TQCRGRDAADATAP

-205 HAAAASSEGCLAAD
+205 HAAAGDVGCLAAD
-219 GVRATA
+219 GA
-225 AGGVTGL
+225 TGL
-232 AADGARADA
+232 AADNARAA
-241 QPGSASRATDGARA
+241 AHPGSASRATDGAR
-255 TAADGTTG
+255 
-263 LAADGARSATQS
+263 
-275 GSVSRATDGAH
+275 

-327 ARVTAMPIG
+327 ARVKAMPIG

-343 EALAASGGTTRRA
+343 EALAASGGMARRA
-356 AQAHDAFR
+356 AQAHDAFGR
-364 HVISAEYLLSDAA
+364 VISAEYLLFDAA
-377 GNVPSAAIAGSAADS
+377 GNVPSAVSDDSTADS
-392 ESVRSAEASDVFSA
+392 ESVRSVGASDASSA
-406 AHEESG
+406 VHAEGG
-412 HGTECSV
+412 HGLERSV

-435 GSSDRT
+435 GGSDRT
-441 SQAALAATTYGVGEL
+441 PQAALAATTYGVGEL
-456 VLDAIASGAQTIYL
+456 VLDAIASGAQIIYL

-496 GRDIPTGLAGLEQ
+496 GRDIPTGLAGLEK
-509 VASIDLAPAVQA
+509 VVSIDLAPAAQA
-521 LVPARL
+521 LGPARL

-538 GSRGALRVFGPQ
+538 GLRGALRVFGPQ

-559 LDTYDR
+559 LDVYDR

-581 ATPRFRSLAGVPG
+581 AAPRFRSLAGVPG

-677 DAVYEQGVDLVLP
+677 DAVYEQGIDLVLP

-702 DPSQTRANLRTAGEA
+702 DPSQARANLRAAGEA
-717 AIRAYLL
+717 VIRAYLL

>member
-13 GLDERFMREALV
+13 GPDERFMREALV
-25 EAHAAAAEGEV
+25 EAHVAAAEGEV

-140 TAGVLSDECA
+140 TAGVLSNECA
-150 GVLKAFFAEI
+150 GVLKAFFAEL

-186 TQCRRRDAAAATAL
+186 TQRCGRDAVAATAL
-200 RAEGA
+200 CAEGA
-205 HAAAASSEGCLAAD
+205 HAAAAGSEGCLAAD

-232 AADGARADA
+232 AADGARAAA
-241 QPGSASRATDGARA
+241 QPGSASRATDGA
-255 TAADGTTG
+255 
-263 LAADGARSATQS
+263 
-275 GSVSRATDGAH
+275 H
-286 AAALLGPSPRV
+286 AATLLGPSPRV

-356 AQAHDAFR
+356 AQAHDAFGR
-364 HVISAEYLLSDAA
+364 VISAEYLLSDAA
-377 GNVPSAAIAGSAADS
+377 GNVPSAAIAGSAANS
-392 ESVRSAEASDVFSA
+392 EAVCSAEESDASSA

-481 AGFLQALGARLLDVD
+481 AGFLQALGARLLDAD

-521 LVPARL
+521 LGPARL

-668 VVGGRADDL
+668 VVGGQADDL

-702 DPSQTRANLRTAGEA
+702 DPSQTRANLRAAGEA

>member
-123 SLYQLNADRRL
+123 SLYQLNAVRRL
-134 NHAFAV
+134 NHAFEV

-150 GVLKAFFAEI
+150 GVLKAFFAEL

-219 GVRATA
+219 NARAAA

-232 AADGARADA
+232 AADGARAAAQPGSASLAADGARAAA
-241 QPGSASRATDGARA
+241 QPGSASRATDGA
-255 TAADGTTG
+255 
-263 LAADGARSATQS
+263 
-275 GSVSRATDGAH
+275 H
-286 AAALLGPSPRV
+286 AATLLGPSPRV

-356 AQAHDAFR
+356 AQAHDAFGR
-364 HVISAEYLLSDAA
+364 VISAEYLLSDAA

-406 AHEESG
+406 THEESG

-435 GSSDRT
+435 GGSDRT
-441 SQAALAATTYGVGEL
+441 PQAALAATTYGVGEL
-456 VLDAIASGAQTIYL
+456 VLDAIACGAQTIYL

-481 AGFLQALGARLLDVD
+481 SGFLQALGARLLDAD

-521 LVPARL
+521 LGPARL

>member
-13 GLDERFMREALV
+13 GPDERFMREALV

-118 AGALG
+118 AGGLG

-150 GVLKAFFAEI
+150 GVLKAFFAEL

-186 TQCRRRDAAAATAL
+186 TQRCGRDAVAATAL
-200 RAEGA
+200 CAEGA
-205 HAAAASSEGCLAAD
+205 HAAAAGSEGCLAAD

-232 AADGARADA
+232 AADGARAAA
-241 QPGSASRATDGARA
+241 QPGSASRATDGA
-255 TAADGTTG
+255 
-263 LAADGARSATQS
+263 
-275 GSVSRATDGAH
+275 H
-286 AAALLGPSPRV
+286 AATLLGPSPRV

-356 AQAHDAFR
+356 AQAHDAFG

-456 VLDAIASGAQTIYL
+456 VIDAIASGAQTIYL

-481 AGFLQALGARLLDVD
+481 AGFLQALGARLLDAD
-496 GRDIPTGLAGLEQ
+496 GRDIPTGLAGLER

-521 LVPARL
+521 LGPVRL

-609 GALTPGIDAVLDRAG
+609 GALTPGIDAVLDRSG

-656 RRARAAG
+656 RRAQAAG

-702 DPSQTRANLRTAGEA
+702 DPSQTRANLRAAGEA

>member
-13 GLDERFMREALV
+13 GSDERFMREALV

-134 NHAFAV
+134 NHAFEV

-150 GVLKAFFAEI
+150 GVLKAFFAEL

-232 AADGARADA
+232 AADGARAAA
-241 QPGSASRATDGARA
+241 QPGSASRATDGA
-255 TAADGTTG
+255 
-263 LAADGARSATQS
+263 
-275 GSVSRATDGAH
+275 H
-286 AAALLGPSPRV
+286 AATLLGPSPRV

-317 TEGILHACPN
+317 TEGILRACPN

-356 AQAHDAFR
+356 AQAHDAFG

-412 HGTECSV
+412 RGAECPVS
-419 GTSHEA
+419 TSHEA

-441 SQAALAATTYGVGEL
+441 SQAALTATTYGVGEL
-456 VLDAIASGAQTIYL
+456 VLDAIACGAQTIYL

-481 AGFLQALGARLLDVD
+481 AGFLQALGARLLDAD
-496 GRDIPTGLAGLEQ
+496 GRDIPTGLAGLER

-521 LVPARL
+521 LGPARL

-538 GSRGALRVFGPQ
+538 GSRGALRVFGSQ

-565 WMVRYGALL
+565 WMVRYGTLL
-574 DAACRAV
+574 DAACRSV

-609 GALTPGIDAVLDRAG
+609 GALTPGIDAVLDRSG

-702 DPSQTRANLRTAGEA
+702 DPSQTRANLRAAGEA

>member
-134 NHAFAV
+134 NHAFEV
-140 TAGVLSDECA
+140 TAGVLSNECA
-150 GVLKAFFAEI
+150 GVLKAFFAEL

-169 HDSKRDEALRS
+169 HDSKRDEALRA
-180 RNGSML
+180 RNGSRL
-186 TQCRRRDAAAATAL
+186 NQGRGRDAAAATAL

-219 GVRATA
+219 N
-225 AGGVTGL
+225 
-232 AADGARADA
+232 ARAA
-241 QPGSASRATDGARA
+241 
-255 TAADGTTG
+255 AADGTTG

-343 EALAASGGTTRRA
+343 EALAASGGTTKRA
-356 AQAHDAFR
+356 AQAHDAFGR
-364 HVISAEYLLSDAA
+364 VISAEYLLFDAA
-377 GNVPSAAIAGSAADS
+377 GDAPSAVIDGSAANS
-392 ESVRSAEASDVFSA
+392 EAVCSAEESDASSA
-406 AHEESG
+406 VHAESG
-412 HGTECSV
+412 HDTECSV

-435 GSSDRT
+435 GGSDRT
-441 SQAALAATTYGVGEL
+441 PQAALAATTYGVGEL
-456 VLDAIASGAQTIYL
+456 VLDAIACGAQTIYL

-481 AGFLQALGARLLDVD
+481 AGFLQALGARLLDAD
-496 GRDIPTGLAGLEQ
+496 GRNIPTGLAGLEK
-509 VASIDLAPAVQA
+509 VASINLAPAVQA
-521 LVPARL
+521 LGPVRL

-609 GALTPGIDAVLDRAG
+609 GALTPGIDAVLDRSG

-668 VVGGRADDL
+668 VVGGQADDL

-702 DPSQTRANLRTAGEA
+702 DPSQTRANLRAAGEA

>member
-105 RVTRCVYGAADPK
+105 RATRCVYGAADPK

-134 NHAFAV
+134 NHAFEV
-140 TAGVLSDECA
+140 TAGVLSNECA
-150 GVLKAFFAEI
+150 GVLKAFFAEL

-169 HDSKRDEALRS
+169 HVSKRDEALRS
-180 RNGSML
+180 RNGPML
-186 TQCRRRDAAAATAL
+186 TQCRGRDAADATAP

-205 HAAAASSEGCLAAD
+205 HAAAGDVGCLAAD
-219 GVRATA
+219 GA
-225 AGGVTGL
+225 TGL
-232 AADGARADA
+232 AADDARAA
-241 QPGSASRATDGARA
+241 AHPGSASRATDGAR
-255 TAADGTTG
+255 
-263 LAADGARSATQS
+263 
-275 GSVSRATDGAH
+275 

-327 ARVTAMPIG
+327 ARVKAMPIG

-356 AQAHDAFR
+356 AQAHDAFGR
-364 HVISAEYLLSDAA
+364 VISAEYLLFDAA
-377 GNVPSAAIAGSAADS
+377 GNVPSAVSDGSAANS
-392 ESVRSAEASDVFSA
+392 EAVRSVGASDASSA
-406 AHEESG
+406 VNAESG
-412 HGTECSV
+412 RGPEHSV
-419 GTSHEA
+419 SISHEA

-435 GSSDRT
+435 GGSDQT
-441 SQAALAATTYGVGEL
+441 PQAALAATTYGVGEL
-456 VLDAIASGAQTIYL
+456 VLDAIACGAQTIYL

-496 GRDIPTGLAGLEQ
+496 GRDIPTGLAGLEK
-509 VASIDLAPAVQA
+509 VASIDLAPAAQA
-521 LVPARL
+521 LGPARL

-538 GSRGALRVFGPQ
+538 GLRGALRVFGPQ

-559 LDTYDR
+559 LDAYDR

-581 ATPRFRSLAGVPG
+581 AAPRFHSLAGVPG

-690 IVRRPMDLSHAL
+690 IVRRPMDLSDAL
-702 DPSQTRANLRTAGEA
+702 DPSQARANLRAAGEA

>member
-134 NHAFAV
+134 NHAFEV

-150 GVLKAFFAEI
+150 GLLKAFFAEL

-186 TQCRRRDAAAATAL
+186 TQRCGRDAVAATAL
-200 RAEGA
+200 CAEGA
-205 HAAAASSEGCLAAD
+205 HAAAAGSEGCLAAD
-219 GVRATA
+219 N
-225 AGGVTGL
+225 
-232 AADGARADA
+232 
-241 QPGSASRATDGARA
+241 ARA

-263 LAADGARSATQS
+263 LAAGGARAATQS
-275 GSVSRATDGAH
+275 GSVSRATDGAR

-356 AQAHDAFR
+356 AQAHDAFGR
-364 HVISAEYLLSDAA
+364 VISAEYLLSDAA
-377 GNVPSAAIAGSAADS
+377 GNVPSEAIAGSAADS

-435 GSSDRT
+435 GGSDRT
-441 SQAALAATTYGVGEL
+441 PQAALAATTYGVGEL

-481 AGFLQALGARLLDVD
+481 AGFLQALGARLLDAD
-496 GRDIPTGLAGLEQ
+496 GRNIPTGLAGLEK
-509 VASIDLAPAVQA
+509 VASINLAPAVQA
-521 LVPARL
+521 LGPVRL

>member
-73 AARALGRWRL
+73 AARALRRWRL

-134 NHAFAV
+134 NHAFEV

-150 GVLKAFFAEI
+150 GVLKAFFAEL

-169 HDSKRDEALRS
+169 HVSKRDEALRS

-186 TQCRRRDAAAATAL
+186 TQCRRREAAAATAL

-205 HAAAASSEGCLAAD
+205 HAAAAGSEGCLAAD

-232 AADGARADA
+232 AADGARAAA
-241 QPGSASRATDGARA
+241 QPSSASRATDGARA
-255 TAADGTTG
+255 
-263 LAADGARSATQS
+263 
-275 GSVSRATDGAH
+275 
-286 AAALLGPSPRV
+286 AALLGPAPRV

-356 AQAHDAFR
+356 AQAHDAFGR
-364 HVISAEYLLSDAA
+364 VVSAEYLLFDAA
-377 GNVPSAAIAGSAADS
+377 GNMPSAAIDGSAADS
-392 ESVRSAEASDVFSA
+392 ESVRSAEASDASSA
-406 AHEESG
+406 VHAEGGRGPEHPAG
-412 HGTECSV
+412 I
-419 GTSHEA
+419 SHEA

-441 SQAALAATTYGVGEL
+441 PQAALAATTYGVGEL
-456 VLDAIASGAQTIYL
+456 VLDAIACGARTIYL

-481 AGFLQALGARLLDVD
+481 AGFLQALGARLLDAD
-496 GRDIPTGLAGLEQ
+496 GRDIPMGLAGLEK
-509 VASIDLAPAVQA
+509 VASVNLAPAVQA
-521 LVPARL
+521 LGPARL

-538 GSRGALRVFGPQ
+538 GLRGALRVFGPQ

-559 LDTYDR
+559 LDVYDR

-581 ATPRFRSLAGVPG
+581 ATPCFRSLAGVPG

-624 FDEALRDC
+624 FDEALCDC

-643 GQTAGGKAPLGVA
+643 GQTAGGKAPLGAA

-690 IVRRPMDLSHAL
+690 IVRRPMDLSDAL
-702 DPSQTRANLRTAGEA
+702 DPSQTRANLRAAGEA

>member
-7 IDMSLG
+7 IDMSLSR
-13 GLDERFMREALV
+13 LDERFMREALV

-105 RVTRCVYGAADPK
+105 RATRCVYGAADPK

-134 NHAFAV
+134 NHAFEV
-140 TAGVLSDECA
+140 TAGVLSNECA
-150 GVLKAFFAEI
+150 GMLKAFFAEL

-169 HDSKRDEALRS
+169 HVSKRDEALRS
-180 RNGSML
+180 RNGSIL
-186 TQCRRRDAAAATAL
+186 TQCRGRDAADATAP

-205 HAAAASSEGCLAAD
+205 HAAAGDVGCLAAD
-219 GVRATA
+219 GA
-225 AGGVTGL
+225 TGL
-232 AADGARADA
+232 AADDARAA
-241 QPGSASRATDGARA
+241 AHPGSASRATDGAR
-255 TAADGTTG
+255 
-263 LAADGARSATQS
+263 
-275 GSVSRATDGAH
+275 

-317 TEGILHACPN
+317 IEGILHACPN
-327 ARVTAMPIG
+327 ARVKAMPIG

-356 AQAHDAFR
+356 AQAHDAFGR
-364 HVISAEYLLSDAA
+364 VISAEYLLFDAA
-377 GNVPSAAIAGSAADS
+377 GNVPSAVSDGSAANS
-392 ESVRSAEASDVFSA
+392 EAVRSAEESDASSTVHA
-406 AHEESG
+406 EGGRGLER
-412 HGTECSV
+412 SV
-419 GTSHEA
+419 GTYHEA

-441 SQAALAATTYGVGEL
+441 PQAAIAATTYGVGEL
-456 VLDAIASGAQTIYL
+456 VLDAIACGAQTIYL

-496 GRDIPTGLAGLEQ
+496 GRDIPTGLVGLEK

-521 LVPARL
+521 LGPARL

-559 LDTYDR
+559 LDAYDR

-581 ATPRFRSLAGVPG
+581 AAPRFRSLAGVPG

-609 GALTPGIDAVLDRAG
+609 GTLTPGIDAVLDRAG

-702 DPSQTRANLRTAGEA
+702 DPSQTRANLRAAGEA